1 MTGCHVPLV
10 LLILELLA
18 SDNLLKTQI
27 ILSTFH
33 SKVLHLLQLLHKLS
47 GVFYLVL
54 TFLELGSCSDNVGV
68 LLEELLDEVLLS
80 MRVSWP
86 IFIRIVS
93 VVLLA

>member
-27 ILSTFH
+27 ILSAFN
-33 SKVLHLLQLLHKLS
+33 SKVLHLLELLHKLS
-47 GVFYLVL
+47 GVFHLVL
-54 TFLELGSCSDNVGV
+54 TFLELGSCSDDVGV
-68 LLEELLDEVLLS
+68 LLEELLDEVLLG
-80 MRVSWP
+80 MRVSWSV
-86 IFIRIVS
+86 FIRIVS